1 MLARGVFLGVS
12 PAPSQD
18 SSVPPLKF
26 GTSYTCSVSEIAMKN
41 LHDDQTSGEGNL
53 YMYDHASTLEKTF
66 CATNADVRSV
76 YIANLLVLNLAIV

>member
-1 MLARGVFLGVS
+1 
-12 PAPSQD
+12 
-18 SSVPPLKF
+18 
-26 GTSYTCSVSEIAMKN
+26 MKI